1 VLTNPDE
8 PPMPPKVTYE
18 QAKGFAAAFLKGQPH
33 RSTIATTLFRDK
45 LSELR
50 S

>member
-1 VLTNPDE
+1 LLCGRFVRRATFDRFRLGQKVLE
-8 PPMPPKVTYE
+8 
-18 QAKGFAAAFLKGQPH
+18 GQPH

-45 LSELR
+45 IQQLR